1 MNENLDENLQT
12 FRNPGAD
19 DWAGE
24 TCLIDMGLSM
34 EFSWGRL
41 AETRLM
47 QFESAMTDP
56 TIESS
61 VDDDED
67 ERVGASFYVIDE
79 VYISSSEES

>member
-1 MNENLDENLQT
+1 MNENLNENLRT
-12 FRNPGAD
+12 SSNPGAD
-19 DWAGE
+19 SWAGE
-24 TCLIDMGLSM
+24 ACLIDMGLCP
-34 EFSWGRL
+34 EFSWARL

-47 QFESAMTDP
+47 QFETAMTDP
-56 TIESS
+56 NIECS

>member
-1 MNENLDENLQT
+1 MNENLHESLRT
-12 FRNPGAD
+12 SGNPGAD
-19 DWAGE
+19 NWAGE
-24 TCLIDMGLSM
+24 ACLIDMGLSP

-47 QFESAMTDP
+47 QFESALADP
-56 TIESS
+56 TIEGS